1 MTAYARAC
9 VDRLYACV
17 YNTELIVQSKVAATA
32 ATAATAAAA
41 AAAAAA
47 ATTPDT
53 PSDNEVRQPLY
64 GDAMDRLDRRMQ
76 ISTKH

>member
-9 VDRLYACV
+9 VGRLYARV
-17 YNTELIVQSKVAATA
+17 YNTALIAQSKVAT
-32 ATAATAAAA
+32 
-41 AAAAAA
+41 AAA

>member
-17 YNTELIVQSKVAATA
+17 YNTELIVQSKVA

>member
-9 VDRLYACV
+9 VGRLYARV
-17 YNTELIVQSKVAATA
+17 YNTALIAQSKVAT
-32 ATAATAAAA
+32 
-41 AAAAAA
+41 AAAAA

>member
-9 VDRLYACV
+9 VGRLYACV
-17 YNTELIVQSKVAATA
+17 YNTELIVQSKV
-32 ATAATAAAA
+32 AAA